1 LNYQAIKNSIK
12 IYLPVKYSNIKTN
25 LKPLHLKNLQINQ
38 FKNHAQSN
46 FSFTEHVNCF
56 VGDNGAGKTNILDA
70 IHYLSQS
77 KSYFNHI
84 DAQNIQFDTDY
95 FMLKGSFEKED
106 STDEIQC
113 NLKEGEGKVLKRN
126 QKKYKRFS
134 EHIGQFPIVIISPTD
149 TNLILEG
156 SEVRR
161 KYLDSSIAQY
171 KQSYL
176 KTLINY
182 NKALKQRNALLK
194 QFAERGYF
202 DDITLEIYD
211 NQLIQLGTLIHK
223 ERASFLKELT
233 PVFNKYYAE
242 ISGSKET
249 VNLAYKSQ
257 LNEGDYAELIKESL
271 IKDRASNYTQTG
283 THKDDVLFEMNAHP
297 IKKIGSQGQQK
308 SFLIALK
315 LAQFEFIKNQ
325 IGFKP
330 ILLLD
335 DIFDKLDDNRVL
347 KLISFVNKG
356 VFGQVFITDTHAERS
371 EDILTKA
378 NIPYSIFL
386 IENGATI

>member
-1 LNYQAIKNSIK
+1 M
-12 IYLPVKYSNIKTN
+12 
-25 LKPLHLKNLQINQ
+25 HLRNLQLNQ
-38 FKNHAQSN
+38 FKNHSQST
-46 FSFTEHVNCF
+46 FTFTKQVNCF

-70 IHYLSQS
+70 IHYLSHT

-84 DAQNIQFDTDY
+84 DAQNIQFDKDY
-95 FMLKGSFEKED
+95 FMLKGSFEKQD

-113 NLKEGEGKVLKRN
+113 NLKTEEGKIVKQN
-126 QKKYKRFS
+126 QKRYKRFS
-134 EHIGQFPIVIISPTD
+134 EHIGQFPSVIISPTD

-182 NKALKQRNALLK
+182 NKALKQRNSLLK
-194 QFAERGYF
+194 QFTEKGYF
-202 DDITLEIYD
+202 DDMTLELYD

-223 ERASFLKELT
+223 ERTGFLKELT
-233 PVFNKYYAE
+233 PVFNRYYAE
-242 ISGSKET
+242 ISGTKEI

-257 LNEGDYAELIKESL
+257 LNDGNYSDLIKESL
-271 IKDRASNYTQTG
+271 PKDRASNYTQIG
-283 THKDDVLFEMNAHP
+283 IHKDDILFEMNEHP

-315 LAQFEFIKNQ
+315 LAQFEFIKHQ

-347 KLISFVNKG
+347 QLISFVNKG

-371 EDILTKA
+371 EEILTKA

-386 IENGATI
+386 IENGSTI

>member
-1 LNYQAIKNSIK
+1 M
-12 IYLPVKYSNIKTN
+12 
-25 LKPLHLKNLQINQ
+25 HLKKLQINQ
-38 FKNHAQSN
+38 FKNHTQSI
-46 FSFTEHVNCF
+46 FSFTEQVNCF

-84 DAQNIQFDTDY
+84 DAQNIQFNMDY
-95 FMLKGSFEKED
+95 FMLKGNFTKKET
-106 STDEIQC
+106 TDEIQC
-113 NLKEGEGKVLKRN
+113 NLKQGEGKVLKKN

-134 EHIGQFPIVIISPTD
+134 EHIGQFPTVIISPTD
-149 TNLILEG
+149 SNLILEG
-156 SEVRR
+156 SEIRR

-182 NKALKQRNALLK
+182 NKTLKQRNALLK
-194 QFAERGYF
+194 QFSDRGYF
-202 DDITLEIYD
+202 DELSLETYN
-211 NQLIQLGTLIHK
+211 NQLIQLGTLIYD
-223 ERASFLKELT
+223 ERTDFLKELT
-233 PVFNKYYAE
+233 PVFNRYYSE
-242 ISGSKET
+242 ISGSKEA
-249 VNLAYKSQ
+249 VNLVYKSQ
-257 LNEGDYAELIKESL
+257 LNEADFKDLINASQL
-271 IKDRASNYTQTG
+271 KDRASNYTQVG
-283 THKDDVLFEMNAHP
+283 THKDDILFEMNNHP

-325 IGFKP
+325 IGFNP

-356 VFGQVFITDTHAERS
+356 VFGQVFITDTHAQRS
-371 EDILTKA
+371 EEILTKA
-378 NIPYSIFL
+378 NIPYSIFK
-386 IENGATI
+386 IENGATL

>member
-1 LNYQAIKNSIK
+1 M
-12 IYLPVKYSNIKTN
+12 
-25 LKPLHLKNLQINQ
+25 HLRNLQLNQ
-38 FKNHAQSN
+38 FKNHSQTN
-46 FSFTEHVNCF
+46 FTFTKQVNCF

-70 IHYLSQS
+70 IHYLSHT

-84 DAQNIQFDTDY
+84 DAQNIQFNKEY
-95 FMLKGSFEKED
+95 FMLKGSFDKQD

-113 NLKEGEGKVLKRN
+113 NLQDGEGKVVKRN

-134 EHIGQFPIVIISPTD
+134 EHIGLFPSVIISPTD

-182 NKALKQRNALLK
+182 NKALKQRNSLLK
-194 QFAERGYF
+194 QFSERGYF
-202 DDITLEIYD
+202 DDMTLELYD
-211 NQLIQLGTLIHK
+211 NQLIQLGTVIHK
-223 ERASFLKELT
+223 ERTEFLKELT
-233 PVFNKYYAE
+233 PVFNRYYAE
-242 ISGSKET
+242 ISGSKEI

-257 LNEGDYAELIKESL
+257 LNDSDYSDLIKESL
-271 IKDRASNYTQTG
+271 QKDRVSNYTQIG
-283 THKDDVLFEMNAHP
+283 IHKDDILFEMNEYP

-315 LAQFEFIKNQ
+315 LAQFEFIKHQ

-335 DIFDKLDDNRVL
+335 DIFDKLDDNRVF

-371 EDILTKA
+371 EDILTKS

-386 IENGATI
+386 IENGSTV

>member
-1 LNYQAIKNSIK
+1 M
-12 IYLPVKYSNIKTN
+12 
-25 LKPLHLKNLQINQ
+25 HLKNLQINQ
-38 FKNHAQSN
+38 FKNHSQSS
-46 FSFTEHVNCF
+46 FSFTEQVNCF

-84 DAQNIQFDTDY
+84 DAQNIQFKMDY
-95 FMLKGSFEKED
+95 FMLKGNFTKKET
-106 STDEIQC
+106 TDEIQC
-113 NLKEGEGKVLKRN
+113 NLKEGEGKVLKKN

-134 EHIGQFPIVIISPTD
+134 EHIGQFPSVIISPTD
-149 TNLILEG
+149 SNLILEG

-194 QFAERGYF
+194 QFTERGYF
-202 DDITLEIYD
+202 DELSLETYD
-211 NQLIQLGTLIHK
+211 NQLILLGTLIHS
-223 ERASFLKELT
+223 ERTSFLKELT
-233 PVFNKYYAE
+233 PVFNRYYEE
-242 ISGSKET
+242 ISGSKEV
-249 VNLAYKSQ
+249 VNLVYNSQ
-257 LNEGDYAELIKESL
+257 LNEADFKNLINASQV
-271 IKDRASNYTQTG
+271 KDRASNYTQVG
-283 THKDDVLFEMNAHP
+283 THKDDILFEMNNHP

-325 IGFKP
+325 IGFNP

-347 KLISFVNKG
+347 KLVSFVNKG
-356 VFGQVFITDTHAERS
+356 VFGQVFITDTHAQRS
-371 EDILTKA
+371 EEILTKA
-378 NIPYSIFL
+378 NIPYSIFK

>member
-1 LNYQAIKNSIK
+1 M
-12 IYLPVKYSNIKTN
+12 
-25 LKPLHLKNLQINQ
+25 HLKNLQINQ
-38 FKNHAQSN
+38 FKNHTQSN
-46 FSFTEHVNCF
+46 FSFTKQVNCF

-84 DAQNIQFDTDY
+84 DAQNIQFKMDY
-95 FMLKGSFEKED
+95 FMLKGNFSKHEI
-106 STDEIQC
+106 TDEIQC
-113 NLKEGEGKVLKRN
+113 NLVDGEGKTLKKN

-134 EHIGQFPIVIISPTD
+134 EHIGQFPSVIISPTD
-149 TNLILEG
+149 SNLILEG
-156 SEVRR
+156 SDVRR
-161 KYLDSSIAQY
+161 KYLDISIAQY
-171 KQSYL
+171 NQNYL

-194 QFAERGYF
+194 QFSERGYF
-202 DDITLEIYD
+202 DELSLEIYD
-211 NQLIQLGTLIHK
+211 KQLIQLGTLIHS
-223 ERASFLKELT
+223 ERTDFLKYLT

-242 ISGSKET
+242 ISESKEV
-249 VNLAYKSQ
+249 VNLVYNSQ
-257 LNEGDYAELIKESL
+257 LNESDFKDLLKGSKV
-271 IKDRASNYTQTG
+271 KDRLSNYTQVG
-283 THKDDVLFEMNAHP
+283 THKDDIIFKMNSYP

-356 VFGQVFITDTHAERS
+356 VFGQVFITDTHTKRS

-378 NIPYSIFL
+378 NIPYSIFK
-386 IENGATI
+386 IQNGATI

>member
-1 LNYQAIKNSIK
+1 M
-12 IYLPVKYSNIKTN
+12 
-25 LKPLHLKNLQINQ
+25 HLGNLQINQ
-38 FKNHAQSN
+38 FKNHTQSN
-46 FSFTEHVNCF
+46 FSFTEQVNCF
-56 VGDNGAGKTNILDA
+56 VGENGAGKTNILDA

-84 DAQNIQFDTDY
+84 DAQNIQFKMDY
-95 FMLKGSFEKED
+95 FMLKGSFTKQGK
-106 STDEIQC
+106 TDEIQC
-113 NLKEGEGKVLKRN
+113 NLKEGEGKVLTKN

-134 EHIGQFPIVIISPTD
+134 EHIGQFPSVIISPTD
-149 TNLILEG
+149 SNLILEG

-182 NKALKQRNALLK
+182 NKTLKQRNSLLK
-194 QFAERGYF
+194 QFSERGYF
-202 DDITLEIYD
+202 DELSIETYD
-211 NQLIQLGTLIHK
+211 NQLIQLGTIIHR
-223 ERASFLKELT
+223 ERTEFLEELT
-233 PVFNKYYAE
+233 PVFNKYYNE
-242 ISGSKET
+242 ISGSKED
-249 VNLAYKSQ
+249 VNLEYKSQ
-257 LNEGDYAELIKESL
+257 LNDADFNLLIKTSIL
-271 IKDRASNYTQTG
+271 KDRSSNYTQTG
-283 THKDDVLFEMNAHP
+283 THKDDILFEMNNHS

-335 DIFDKLDDNRVL
+335 DIFDKLDDKRVL

-356 VFGQVFITDTHAERS
+356 VFGQVFITDTHIQRS
-371 EDILTKA
+371 EEILTKV
-378 NIPYSIFL
+378 NIPYNIFK
-386 IENGATI
+386 IENGARIS

>member
-1 LNYQAIKNSIK
+1 M
-12 IYLPVKYSNIKTN
+12 
-25 LKPLHLKNLQINQ
+25 HLKKLQLNQ
-38 FKNHAQSN
+38 FKNHSQSS
-46 FSFTEHVNCF
+46 FSFTQQVNCF
-56 VGDNGAGKTNILDA
+56 VGNNGAGKTNILDA
-70 IHYLSQS
+70 IHYLSHT
-77 KSYFNHI
+77 KSYFNHV
-84 DAQNIQFDTDY
+84 DALNIQFNTDY

-106 STDEIQC
+106 SLDEIQC
-113 NLKEGEGKVLKRN
+113 NLKEGEGKVLKKN
-126 QKKYKRFS
+126 QKRYKRFS
-134 EHIGQFPIVIISPTD
+134 EHIGQFPCIIISPTD

-176 KTLINY
+176 QVLIQY

-194 QFAERGYF
+194 QFSERGNF
-202 DDITLEIYD
+202 DAFTLEIY
-211 NQLIQLGTLIHK
+211 NKKLIELGNIIHK
-223 ERASFLKELT
+223 ERTEFLKELT
-233 PVFNKYYAE
+233 PVFNKYYTE
-242 ISGSKET
+242 ISESKERVELT
-249 VNLAYKSQ
+249 YKSQ
-257 LNEGDYAELIKESL
+257 LNDDSFENLLKESL
-271 IKDRASNYTQTG
+271 IKDRASNYTQKG
-283 THKDDVLFEMNAHP
+283 VHKDDIIFEMNGYP

-315 LAQFEFIKNQ
+315 LAQFDFIKSQ

-378 NIPYSIFL
+378 DIPFSIFV
-386 IENGATI
+386 IENGNAELK

>member
-1 LNYQAIKNSIK
+1 M
-12 IYLPVKYSNIKTN
+12 
-25 LKPLHLKNLQINQ
+25 HLKNLQINQ
-38 FKNHAQSN
+38 FKNHTQSI
-46 FSFTEHVNCF
+46 FSFTEQVNCF

-84 DAQNIQFDTDY
+84 DAQNIQFNMDY
-95 FMLKGSFEKED
+95 FMLKGNFTKKEM
-106 STDEIQC
+106 TDEIQC
-113 NLKEGEGKVLKRN
+113 NLKQGEGKVLKKN

-134 EHIGQFPIVIISPTD
+134 EHIGQFPTVIISPTD
-149 TNLILEG
+149 SNLILEG
-156 SEVRR
+156 SEIRR

-182 NKALKQRNALLK
+182 NKTLKQRNALLK
-194 QFAERGYF
+194 QFSDRGYF
-202 DDITLEIYD
+202 DELSLETYN
-211 NQLIQLGTLIHK
+211 NQLIQLGTLIYD
-223 ERASFLKELT
+223 ERTDFLKELT
-233 PVFNKYYAE
+233 PVFNRYYSE
-242 ISGSKET
+242 ISGSKEA
-249 VNLAYKSQ
+249 VNLVYKSQ
-257 LNEGDYAELIKESL
+257 LNEADFKDLINASQL
-271 IKDRASNYTQTG
+271 KDRASNYTQVG
-283 THKDDVLFEMNAHP
+283 THKDDILFEMNNHP

-325 IGFKP
+325 IGFNP

-356 VFGQVFITDTHAERS
+356 VFGQVFITDTHAQRS
-371 EDILTKA
+371 EEILTKA
-378 NIPYSIFL
+378 NIPYSIFK
-386 IENGATI
+386 IENGATL

>member
-1 LNYQAIKNSIK
+1 M
-12 IYLPVKYSNIKTN
+12 
-25 LKPLHLKNLQINQ
+25 HLKNLQINQ
-38 FKNHAQSN
+38 FKNHAQSS
-46 FSFTEHVNCF
+46 FDFTEQVNCF
-56 VGDNGAGKTNILDA
+56 VGNNGAGKTNILDA
-70 IHYLSQS
+70 IHYLSQT

-84 DAQNIQFDTDY
+84 DAQNIHFGNDY
-95 FMLKGSFEKED
+95 FMLKGTFKKQD

-134 EHIGQFPIVIISPTD
+134 EHIGQFPTVIISPTD

-194 QFAERGYF
+194 QFSERGYF
-202 DDITLEIYD
+202 DELTLEIYD
-211 NQLIQLGTLIHK
+211 NQLIQLGTQIHA
-223 ERASFLKELT
+223 ERTDFLKELT
-233 PVFNKYYAE
+233 PVFNRYYAE

-257 LNEGDYAELIKESL
+257 LNEGDYSELMKQSL
-271 IKDRASNYTQTG
+271 LKDRSSNYTQTG
-283 THKDDVLFEMNAHP
+283 THKDDILFEMNEHP

-315 LAQFEFIKNQ
+315 LAQFEFIKHQ

-371 EDILTKA
+371 EEILSKA
-378 NIPYSIFL
+378 NIPYSIFK
-386 IENGATI
+386 IENGATK

>member
-1 LNYQAIKNSIK
+1 
-12 IYLPVKYSNIKTN
+12 
-25 LKPLHLKNLQINQ
+25 LHLKNLQINQ
-38 FKNHAQSN
+38 FKNHGQSS
-46 FSFTEHVNCF
+46 FSFTEQVNCF

-70 IHYLSQS
+70 IHYLSQT

-84 DAQNIQFDTDY
+84 DAQNIQFDADY
-95 FMLKGSFEKED
+95 FMLKGNFEKQD
-106 STDEIQC
+106 SEDEIQC
-113 NLKEGEGKVLKRN
+113 NLKEGEGKVLKKN

-134 EHIGQFPIVIISPTD
+134 EHIGQFPTVIISPTD

-194 QFAERGYF
+194 QFTERGYF
-202 DDITLEIYD
+202 DELTLDIYD
-211 NQLIQLGTLIHK
+211 SQLIQLGTQIHT
-223 ERASFLKELT
+223 ERTDFLKELT
-233 PVFNKYYAE
+233 PVFNRYYAE
-242 ISGSKET
+242 ISGSKEI
-249 VNLAYKSQ
+249 VNLSYKSQ
-257 LNEGDYAELIKESL
+257 LNEGDYSELLKQSL
-271 IKDRASNYTQTG
+271 LKDRTSNYTQTG
-283 THKDDVLFEMNAHP
+283 THKDDIIFEMNEHP

-315 LAQFEFIKNQ
+315 LAQFEFIKHQ

-371 EDILTKA
+371 EEILTKA
-378 NIPYSIFL
+378 NIPFSIFK